1 MKQTVSGL
9 QNWPLPIWSAKD
21 WVLGGALGLSFFI
34 RAAQM
39 VDYPH
44 PHPPSPSRS
53 REK

>member
-9 QNWPLPIWSAKD
+9 QNWPLPIRSAKD
-21 WVLGGALGLSFFI
+21 WVLGGAFVFI